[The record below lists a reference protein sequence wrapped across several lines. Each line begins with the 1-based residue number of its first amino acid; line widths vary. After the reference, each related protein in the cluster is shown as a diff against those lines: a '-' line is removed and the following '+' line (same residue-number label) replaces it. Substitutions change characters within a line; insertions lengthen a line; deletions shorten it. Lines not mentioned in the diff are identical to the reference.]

1 MQMKTE
7 EVFLVEPNESDRDEF
22 RSALE
27 SAGLFVKAFASAEAM
42 LIHLMR
48 YPTNAHNGRCVV
60 LNEYQTG
67 ISGLEALGQ
76 VRKLEPE
83 LRVLL
88 ISRKTSVDAVLQAW
102 RSGASNF
109 LVQPFMAKEFVA
121 AVKACLD
128 QKVDYDQPEEG
139 FQIED
144 LRATYKGLTSRE
156 REVLLLVSKGR
167 RNQEIGSDL
176 GISVATVK
184 MHRAN
189 LMRKLEIDSVAQL
202 VSFHHQCVR
211 FL

>member
-1 MQMKTE
+1 MKTE
-7 EVFLVEPNESDRDEF
+7 EVFLVEPDESERTELQ
-22 RSALE
+22 SVLE
-27 SAGLFVKAFASAEAM
+27 SSGLFVKAFASAEAM

-67 ISGLEALGQ
+67 IGGLEALGQ

-109 LVQPFMAKEFVA
+109 LVQPFMPKEFVA

-128 QKVDYDQPEEG
+128 QKVEYDQSDEG

-144 LRATYKGLTSRE
+144 LRTTYKGLTSRE

-189 LMRKLEIDSVAQL
+189 LMRKLDIDSVAQL

>member
-1 MQMKTE
+1 M
-7 EVFLVEPNESDRDEF
+7 
-22 RSALE
+22 
-27 SAGLFVKAFASAEAM
+27 
-42 LIHLMR
+42 
-48 YPTNAHNGRCVV
+48 
-60 LNEYQTG
+60 
-67 ISGLEALGQ
+67 
-76 VRKLEPE
+76 
-83 LRVLL
+83 
-88 ISRKTSVDAVLQAW
+88 
-102 RSGASNF
+102 
-109 LVQPFMAKEFVA
+109 A

-128 QKVDYDQPEEG
+128 QKVEYDQSDEG

-144 LRATYKGLTSRE
+144 LRTTYKGLTSRE

-189 LMRKLEIDSVAQL
+189 LMRKLDIDSVAQL